1 MMIKKTERRVKL
13 FARYIFLN
21 ETHDQFMNFS
31 TDKLLF
37 NFGTRIINMCN
48 FTNIF

>member
-1 MMIKKTERRVKL
+1 MIKKTERRVKL

-37 NFGTRIINMCN
+37 NFRTRIINMCN

>member
-1 MMIKKTERRVKL
+1 MIKKTERRVKL

-31 TDKLLF
+31 TDKLFLIL
-37 NFGTRIINMCN
+37 GLE
-48 FTNIF
+48 